1 MGERQGWEYMVEQP
15 RSGES
20 VVVRAETVRGSCVT
34 GAVLRGEAAP
44 QGRRETGSRKPQREE
59 LSN

>member
-1 MGERQGWEYMVEQP
+1 MVEQP
-15 RSGES
+15 QSGES